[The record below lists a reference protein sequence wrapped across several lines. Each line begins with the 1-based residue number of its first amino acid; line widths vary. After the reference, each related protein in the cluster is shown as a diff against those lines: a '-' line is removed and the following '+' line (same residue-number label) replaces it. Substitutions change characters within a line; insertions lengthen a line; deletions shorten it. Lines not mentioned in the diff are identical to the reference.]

1 MIDLTKK
8 TALILGGSRG
18 IGAATAKQMAQQGAR
33 VAITYASSPD
43 RASAVVNDIEKTGG
57 EALAIHA
64 DALQRG
70 ANGEA
75 VATTV
80 ERFGGI
86 DILVSSAGVFDAG
99 PIAEFDTDRFDKS
112 VDLHIRSVFEAVQ
125 AALPHLAKGASI
137 ITVGSVLGDL
147 ASFPGMTLYTAT
159 KAAEAGLAQALAH
172 DLGEQG
178 ITANAVLP
186 GPIDTEMN
194 PGNADANPM
203 AETQASRT
211 ALKRYGKAEEVA
223 NLITFLAS
231 PAARY
236 ITGQAIRIDGGWS
249 A

>member
-1 MIDLTKK
+1 MIDLTGK

-18 IGAATAKQMAQQGAR
+18 IGAATAKRMALQGAR
-33 VAITYASSPD
+33 VALTYAASPD
-43 RASAVVNDIEKTGG
+43 RAAGVVSEIKGGGG
-57 EALAIHA
+57 EGLAIRA

-70 ANGEA
+70 ANRTA
-75 VATTV
+75 VDQTV
-80 ERFGGI
+80 QHFGGI
-86 DILVSSAGVFDAG
+86 DVLVSAAGMFDAA
-99 PIAEFDTDRFDKS
+99 PIAEFDADRFDKS
-112 VDLHIRSVFEAVQ
+112 MDLHVRSVFEAVQ
-125 AALPHLAKGASI
+125 AALPYLQPGGSI
-137 ITVGSVLGDL
+137 ITIGSVLGDL

-159 KAAEAGLAQALAH
+159 KAAEAGLAKALAH

-194 PGNADANPM
+194 PGDPEANPM
-203 AETQASRT
+203 AQTQASRT
-211 ALKRYGKAEEVA
+211 ALKRYGHADEVA
-223 NLITFLAS
+223 NLVTFLAS